1 MKINLK
7 PLLVYVSIIIL
18 SLLVSWPFFNKLVNK
33 QIQMM
38 HMNPDLSEI
47 TLTNLSMI
55 NPLILSLIALL
66 IGHFLHEK
74 TELKSIIYEKGNFKD
89 TILVSVISGVL
100 VGLCLGMGNLV
111 FNSGAEDMIVE
122 KASFINLLG
131 GISHGGIIEELITR
145 FGLMTFITFML
156 VKIFKR
162 KTTFIYIISIILSAV
177 IFSLGHLPSALVGI
191 DEHYFII
198 IVKVITLNTFAGT
211 VYGFLYY
218 KYYLESA
225 MLAHVFTHMTMQTL
239 YLFSFK

>member
-1 MKINLK
+1 
-7 PLLVYVSIIIL
+7 
-18 SLLVSWPFFNKLVNK
+18 
-33 QIQMM
+33 
-38 HMNPDLSEI
+38 
-47 TLTNLSMI
+47 
-55 NPLILSLIALL
+55 
-66 IGHFLHEK
+66 
-74 TELKSIIYEKGNFKD
+74 
-89 TILVSVISGVL
+89 
-100 VGLCLGMGNLV
+100 MGNLV

-131 GISHGGIIEELITR
+131 GISYGGIIEELITR

-156 VKIFKR
+156 IKIFKR

-198 IVKVITLNTFAGT
+198 ILKVITLNTFAGT

-225 MLAHVFTHMTMQTL
+225 MLAHVFYT
-239 YLFSFK
+239 YDNANFIFIFI

>member
-38 HMNPDLSEI
+38 HINPDLSEI

-66 IGHFLHEK
+66 IGQFLHEK

-111 FNSGAEDMIVE
+111 LIVPQ
-122 KASFINLLG
+122 
-131 GISHGGIIEELITR
+131 
-145 FGLMTFITFML
+145 
-156 VKIFKR
+156 KI
-162 KTTFIYIISIILSAV
+162 
-177 IFSLGHLPSALVGI
+177 
-191 DEHYFII
+191 
-198 IVKVITLNTFAGT
+198 
-211 VYGFLYY
+211 
-218 KYYLESA
+218 
-225 MLAHVFTHMTMQTL
+225 
-239 YLFSFK
+239 

>member
-7 PLLVYVSIIIL
+7 PLLIYVSIIIL
-18 SLLVSWPFFNKLVNK
+18 SLLVSWPFFNKLVNM

-38 HMNPDLSEI
+38 HIDPDLSEI

-111 FNSGAEDMIVE
+111 FNSGPEDMIVE

-131 GISHGGIIEELITR
+131 GISYGGIIEELITR
-145 FGLMTFITFML
+145 FGLMTFITFVL
-156 VKIFKR
+156 IKIFKR
-162 KTTFIYIISIILSAV
+162 KTTFIYIISILLSAG

-191 DEHYFII
+191 DEDYFII
-198 IVKVITLNTFAGT
+198 IIKVITLNTFAGT
-211 VYGFLYY
+211 VFGFLYY

-225 MLAHVFTHMTMQTL
+225 MLAHALTHITMQTL
-239 YLFSFK
+239 YLLLI

>member
-1 MKINLK
+1 M
-7 PLLVYVSIIIL
+7 
-18 SLLVSWPFFNKLVNK
+18 

-38 HMNPDLSEI
+38 HIDPDLSEI

-89 TILVSVISGVL
+89 TILVSVISGAL
-100 VGLCLGMGNLV
+100 VGFCLGMGNLV

-198 IVKVITLNTFAGT
+198 IVKVITLNTFA
-211 VYGFLYY
+211 
-218 KYYLESA
+218 
-225 MLAHVFTHMTMQTL
+225 
-239 YLFSFK
+239 